1 MNLSG
6 LLVID
11 KPTGPSSHDVVQEC
25 RRSLETRI
33 GHAGTLDPL
42 ASGVL
47 VLLLGRAT
55 RLARFLQSTDK
66 EYLAEI
72 RLGQSTPTL
81 DREGEI
87 VEEKPVPPISRQG
100 AQEVLAQFSGEIEQL
115 PPLFSAVKVGG
126 QKLYQ
131 IARGKDRSVGGLR
144 ARLEKERPP
153 RKVTLYRLDLLAQSA
168 NLWTLAVHCSAG
180 TYIRTL
186 AHDLGQAVGCGAH
199 LQALRR
205 TRSGHFDLARAITL
219 QEAATDWRNG
229 FVSMD
234 ELLTELPR
242 LDLEETQA
250 NRVQHG
256 TPIYWE
262 RESVEG
268 FCRLFYKR
276 SLIAVGK
283 AQLNRIDPKI
293 VLT

>member
-1 MNLSG
+1 MISG

-25 RRSLETRI
+25 RRLLKTKV

-55 RLARFLQSTDK
+55 RLARFLQITDK

-72 RLGQSTPTL
+72 RFGQSTPTF

-100 AQEVLAQFSGEIEQL
+100 AQEVLAQFRGEIEQL

-126 QKLYQ
+126 QRLYQ
-131 IARGKDRSVGGLR
+131 IARRKDRCVGQQR
-144 ARLEKERPP
+144 ARLEKERPS
-153 RKVTLYRLDLLAQSA
+153 RKVTIYRLDLLTHSA

-180 TYIRTL
+180 TYIRAL

-199 LQALRR
+199 LQDLRR
-205 TRSGHFDLARAITL
+205 TRSGHFDLSRALTL
-219 QEAATDWRNG
+219 QEAAKDWQNG
-229 FVSMD
+229 FISMD

-250 NRVQHG
+250 DRVQHG

-262 RESVEG
+262 RESIEG
-268 FCRLFYKR
+268 FCRLFYKQ

-283 AQLNRIDPKI
+283 AQENRIDPKI
-293 VLT
+293 VLI